1 MDRRKLE
8 HYKDRK
14 EYLDSKIRSYEERRD
29 SIGRLAA
36 SYEGE
41 RVFNSRKVQDT
52 EAEELSKLMDDI
64 KQETEKLIAEGN
76 KELKE
81 INYLLDQLSN
91 PVYSKILSK
100 RYIEG
105 KELKAIAEEEHYNY
119 DYLCRLY
126 GTALAEF
133 DKLC

>member
-14 EYLDSKIRSYEERRD
+14 EYLDSKIRSYQERRD
-29 SIGRLAA
+29 SIGKLAA

-64 KQETEKLIAEGN
+64 KQETEKL
-76 KELKE
+76 
-81 INYLLDQLSN
+81 
-91 PVYSKILSK
+91 
-100 RYIEG
+100 R
-105 KELKAIAEEEHYNY
+105 
-119 DYLCRLY
+119 
-126 GTALAEF
+126 T
-133 DKLC
+133 